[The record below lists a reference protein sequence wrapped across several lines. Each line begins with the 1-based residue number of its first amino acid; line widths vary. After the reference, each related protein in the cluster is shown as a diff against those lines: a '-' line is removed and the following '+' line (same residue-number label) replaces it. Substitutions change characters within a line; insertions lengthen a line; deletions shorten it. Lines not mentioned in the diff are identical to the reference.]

1 MGLPEL
7 ESDQINSS
15 SKICKF
21 LKYYS
26 CLIQLNFLESFKTA
40 PSSRDDDEPYE
51 PLDDDSL
58 APQLYAQQPKST
70 EHHHHGHH
78 RANESGESSVN
89 KLNTSGDDLESQME
103 QLNREIE
110 RRQMEIQTLAQQKA
124 LELDEEQAT
133 KIFEQIRVPHNLSEI
148 LSTIKASEPKPM
160 EIDDDDDDEE
170 YVPISGA
177 SKRGMH
183 EYRASASYP
192 NVMQQAP
199 IVNSMMDIDERINL
213 FRQEMP
219 TVSEQPSRLASMSDA
234 DLLALVPEDALQ
246 APPPPIISNS
256 EPPIPGLEY
265 EMEQ

>member
-1 MGLPEL
+1 
-7 ESDQINSS
+7 
-15 SKICKF
+15 
-21 LKYYS
+21 
-26 CLIQLNFLESFKTA
+26 
-40 PSSRDDDEPYE
+40 
-51 PLDDDSL
+51 
-58 APQLYAQQPKST
+58 
-70 EHHHHGHH
+70 
-78 RANESGESSVN
+78 
-89 KLNTSGDDLESQME
+89 ME

-160 EIDDDDDDEE
+160 EIDEDDDDEE

-177 SKRGMH
+177 SKSGIH
-183 EYRASASYP
+183 EYRPSTSYP
-192 NVMQQAP
+192 NVIQQAP

-219 TVSEQPSRLASMSDA
+219 AVTEQPSRLASMSDA

-246 APPPPIISNS
+246 APPPPIISSNS
-256 EPPIPGLEY
+256 ISELSIPGLEY